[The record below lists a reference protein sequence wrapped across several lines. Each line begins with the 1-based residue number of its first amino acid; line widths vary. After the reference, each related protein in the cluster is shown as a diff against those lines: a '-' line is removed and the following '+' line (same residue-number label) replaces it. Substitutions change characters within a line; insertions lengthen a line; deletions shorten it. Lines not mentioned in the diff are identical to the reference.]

1 MMWIDV
7 KDKDV
12 VLPSMSKVI
21 LVTDG
26 QRPQLVTVEKFLKT
40 VDTPYNTWTHW
51 MEIPKTEEELIS
63 EEELDELA
71 WNSAKEE
78 YDVDEIWDT
87 VQCDGYTKVIFPM
100 RKYENQHHYDRVCE
114 TKEYIDNKIKEL
126 CG

>member
-12 VLPSMSKVI
+12 VLPSMSKAI

-26 QRPQLVTVEKFLKT
+26 QRPKLITVEKFLET

-51 MEIPKTEEELIS
+51 MRIPKTEEELIS

-78 YDVDEIWDT
+78 YLDDYRNPYSK
-87 VQCDGYTKVIFPM
+87 GYKAGFKKAIETLKK
-100 RKYENQHHYDRVCE
+100 KYEH
-114 TKEYIDNKIKEL
+114 
-126 CG
+126 